1 MFLSSEPEHTWCYYF
16 TKAELA
22 MQMNDLEQVLAL
34 ETEAVSK
41 GYEAEDLNE
50 WLLFIEAHA
59 LKGEIKA
66 AQELSKKILKE
77 DPFMRRGVCTVW
89 KHLLEETD
97 KEVTT
102 GFMSSLKCFE

>member
-1 MFLSSEPEHTWCYYF
+1 
-16 TKAELA
+16 
-22 MQMNDLEQVLAL
+22 MNDLDKVIAL

-59 LKGEIKA
+59 LKGELKA
-66 AQELSKKILKE
+66 AEKLSQKILKE

-89 KHLLEETD
+89 KNLFIRQNNMNA
-97 KEVTT
+97 
-102 GFMSSLKCFE
+102 GQMAIFMTEIKCSE